1 MNRSTAF
8 AATVAGFAFACPAPS
23 FAQTAKD
30 IAGTYRTASNIN
42 TSADGKR
49 TEVFGPKGTGMAIF
63 TPEGRFAVVNV
74 NPDTP
79 KFASNSRATGT
90 AEENKAMVMGGIA
103 LFGTYTISD
112 GVLVMNIEASTYPNW
127 TGTRQTRTLS
137 SITAD
142 QIKWTL
148 PGSAG
153 GTSEVVYQRMK

>member
-1 MNRSTAF
+1 MNRSTGLAASVAVLGLAF
-8 AATVAGFAFACPAPS
+8 SASTL
-23 FAQTAKD
+23 AQTAKD
-30 IAGTYRTASNIN
+30 IAGTYRTASNTN
-42 TSADGKR
+42 TGADGKR
-49 TEVFGPKGTGMAIF
+49 TNVFGPNGTGMAIF
-63 TPEGRFAVVNV
+63 TPEGRFTVVNV

-90 AEENKAMVMGGIA
+90 AEENKAMAMGGIA

-137 SITAD
+137 VFTGD